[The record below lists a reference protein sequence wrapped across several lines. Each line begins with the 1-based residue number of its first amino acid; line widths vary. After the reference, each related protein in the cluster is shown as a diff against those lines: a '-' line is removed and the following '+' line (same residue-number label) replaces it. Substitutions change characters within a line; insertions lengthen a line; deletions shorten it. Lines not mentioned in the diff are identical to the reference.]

1 MPFGLFLTMLEKIS
15 RTEKRGHYAYLRCRR
30 FWRGDPSAPEITAL
44 HVAEATGLS
53 VSFISDVERGKPTA
67 ELGKVLS
74 LANLL
79 GLDCEMKARGE

>member
-1 MPFGLFLTMLEKIS
+1 MRIYDAADFGAAIRQLRKSL
-15 RTEKRGHYAYLRCRR
+15 HYTQVY
-30 FWRGDPSAPEITAL
+30 
-44 HVAEATGLS
+44 VAEATGLS

>member
-1 MPFGLFLTMLEKIS
+1 MRIYDAADFGAAIRQRRKSL
-15 RTEKRGHYAYLRCRR
+15 HYTQVY
-30 FWRGDPSAPEITAL
+30 
-44 HVAEATGLS
+44 VAEAAGLS

>member
-1 MPFGLFLTMLEKIS
+1 MRIYDAADFGAAIRQRRKSL
-15 RTEKRGHYAYLRCRR
+15 HYTQVY
-30 FWRGDPSAPEITAL
+30 
-44 HVAEATGLS
+44 VAETTGLS

>member
-1 MPFGLFLTMLEKIS
+1 M
-15 RTEKRGHYAYLRCRR
+15 
-30 FWRGDPSAPEITAL
+30 
-44 HVAEATGLS
+44 AEATGFS
-53 VSFISDVERGKPTA
+53 VSFISDVERGKSTV

>member
-1 MPFGLFLTMLEKIS
+1 MRIYDAADFGAAIRQRRKSL
-15 RTEKRGHYAYLRCRR
+15 HYTQVY
-30 FWRGDPSAPEITAL
+30 
-44 HVAEATGLS
+44 VAEATGLS

-79 GLDCEMKARGE
+79 GLDREMKARGE

>member
-1 MPFGLFLTMLEKIS
+1 MRIYDAADFGAAIRQRRKSL
-15 RTEKRGHYAYLRCRR
+15 HYTQVY
-30 FWRGDPSAPEITAL
+30 
-44 HVAEATGLS
+44 VAEVTGLS

>member
-1 MPFGLFLTMLEKIS
+1 MRIYDAADFGAAIRQRRKSL
-15 RTEKRGHYAYLRCRR
+15 HYTQVY
-30 FWRGDPSAPEITAL
+30 
-44 HVAEATGLS
+44 VAEATGLS
-53 VSFISDVERGKPTA
+53 VSFVSDVERGKPTA